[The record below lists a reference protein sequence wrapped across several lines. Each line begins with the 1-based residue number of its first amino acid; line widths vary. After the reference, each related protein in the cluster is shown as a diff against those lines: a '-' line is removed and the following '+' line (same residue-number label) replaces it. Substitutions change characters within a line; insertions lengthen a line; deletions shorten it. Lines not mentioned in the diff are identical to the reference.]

1 MGGDFASSPARS
13 PSELAPLPGSPGP
26 GSPAGSPAR
35 EALRRALNGDDETPN
50 LALAPL
56 RWNIEKERRAR
67 GAALK
72 SAEEAFDAEAAR
84 RRAGFDASKRA
95 RDHAV
100 AERRAAAQRDGLQKA
115 PKRFDRAR
123 QAISTLRRVGRK
135 DEASRRMRKLRSMER
150 DYWQQVSGVQFEAAE
165 ADASR
170 RFNHDFEAKQRAK
183 EQAFHKTRTKLANQV
198 DEGVK
203 RVYRANPR
211 TVDDEMWRAAHYAK
225 HGDATKLGYMLD
237 LHGESE
243 VHRRDPDSAWTPLF
257 FAAQG
262 GHAACV
268 RLLCARG
275 ADVKLRDPRRRTP
288 LHVAAAFGS
297 AAACAGLIE
306 AGADVGAVDDQ
317 DLTPPEVAES
327 RGKTDV
333 AEFLRQFDT
342 TRSEGPPRSIKTE
355 AAATDGVSTAL
366 RALAFKEKAFGRDYH
381 GLAPT
386 LQKLAQAYKAAGDV
400 IGNRQTL
407 ERAALLSSKHYGDEH
422 ALTAAAYNNLGA
434 ACHRCG
440 EHDDAC
446 AAFAKALKVAHEA
459 RSGRAFHPAEPREAF
474 DQVLVPLRNLALH
487 TLQRGDIR
495 QALPL
500 LEHVVSGVEIKVRAP
515 FSAAILRIT

>member
-1 MGGDFASSPARS
+1 MGGEIASSPARS
-13 PSELAPLPGSPGP
+13 PRELAPLPSSPG
-26 GSPAGSPAR
+26 SSPAR
-35 EALRRALNGDDETPN
+35 EALRRALNGDNEQPN

-72 SAEEAFDAEAAR
+72 SAEAAFDADAAR

-100 AERRAAAQRDGLQKA
+100 AERRKAAQRDGLKVA

-123 QAISTLRRVGRK
+123 QAIATLRRVGRK
-135 DEASRRMRKLRSMER
+135 DEASRRTRKLRSMER

-275 ADVKLRDPRRRTP
+275 ADVKIRDPRRRTP

-297 AAACAGLIE
+297 A
-306 AGADVGAVDDQ
+306 
-317 DLTPPEVAES
+317 S
-327 RGKTDV
+327 
-333 AEFLRQFDT
+333 
-342 TRSEGPPRSIKTE
+342 
-355 AAATDGVSTAL
+355 
-366 RALAFKEKAFGRDYH
+366 
-381 GLAPT
+381 
-386 LQKLAQAYKAAGDV
+386 
-400 IGNRQTL
+400 
-407 ERAALLSSKHYGDEH
+407 
-422 ALTAAAYNNLGA
+422 
-434 ACHRCG
+434 
-440 EHDDAC
+440 
-446 AAFAKALKVAHEA
+446 
-459 RSGRAFHPAEPREAF
+459 
-474 DQVLVPLRNLALH
+474 
-487 TLQRGDIR
+487 
-495 QALPL
+495 
-500 LEHVVSGVEIKVRAP
+500 
-515 FSAAILRIT
+515 